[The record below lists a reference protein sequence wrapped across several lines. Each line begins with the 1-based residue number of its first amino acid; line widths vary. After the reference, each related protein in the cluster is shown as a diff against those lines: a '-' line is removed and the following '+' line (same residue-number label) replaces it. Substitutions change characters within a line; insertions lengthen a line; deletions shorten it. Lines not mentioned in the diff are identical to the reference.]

1 MNIILLTLT
10 ALSISIGLLVYLIHH
25 IFGTAGMLDRKSLF
39 IGLSAGLAIFLGI
52 GWIAS

>member
-10 ALSISIGLLVYLIHH
+10 ALSISIGLLVYLIHN
-25 IFGTAGMLDRKSLF
+25 IFVAGSMLDRKSLF
-39 IGLSAGLAIFLGI
+39 IGLSVGSAVFLGV